1 MLTIIHGR
9 NLVSAQPNQG
19 TSSNV
24 LKSSEIKTEAQVK
37 TAANKTIGDLQAAA
51 GNTTQEAKSAEIK
64 NEHAAKTYMNS
75 TGLATRKFLANL
87 TGTTKQFITGK

>member
-1 MLTIIHGR
+1 M
-9 NLVSAQPNQG
+9 
-19 TSSNV
+19 
-24 LKSSEIKTEAQVK
+24 
-37 TAANKTIGDLQAAA
+37 GDIQAAA